1 MPRESYRTARDTL
14 SSLLLR
20 HTTRGEA
27 TPPSWIWAI
36 DEVSFD
42 VPISSVM
49 GIIGRNGSGKT
60 TLLKVL
66 ARITRPT
73 RGEAIVRG
81 RVGSLLEVG
90 TGFHPELTGRENV
103 FLSGALLGM
112 SHASIRDNL
121 DAIIDFSGVET
132 FIDQPLK
139 RFSSGMQLRL
149 AFAVAAHL
157 EPEILFVDEVLA
169 VGDLE
174 FQRKCLGKM
183 EEASRGGRTILLVS
197 HQMSQIRRLCPT
209 CVWLDRGRV
218 RQIGD
223 TASVVA
229 AYESA
234 QTDTSAE
241 PSHGASVEFLRWT
254 LLDNGAPTGHR
265 HHDHGPLVLAV
276 DIRVRTTIRRGEY
289 GITLFDGERRAVW
302 SEALYG
308 LHLEP
313 GDHRIEHRLSGLPV
327 RPGVYA
333 WQPGLFDGADWT
345 VWWAS
350 PELQVDT
357 SYLTQQRREAYMGLL
372 NLNAELNVTSSAVQ

>member
-1 MPRESYRTARDTL
+1 M
-14 SSLLLR
+14 
-20 HTTRGEA
+20 
-27 TPPSWIWAI
+27 
-36 DEVSFD
+36 SFD
-42 VPISSVM
+42 VPISNVM

-66 ARITRPT
+66 SRITRPT
-73 RGEAIVRG
+73 RGEARVRG
-81 RVGSLLEVG
+81 RVASLLEVG

-112 SHASIRDNL
+112 SHASIRANL
-121 DAIIDFSGVET
+121 EAIIDFSGVEAY
-132 FIDQPLK
+132 IDQPLK

-183 EEASRGGRTILLVS
+183 EAASRGGRTILLVS
-197 HQMSQIRRLCPT
+197 HQMSQIRRLCST

-218 RQIGD
+218 RLIGD
-223 TASVVA
+223 TGSVVA

-234 QTDTSAE
+234 QGELSAE
-241 PSHGASVEFLRWT
+241 PMAAHGASVEFLRWT
-254 LLDNGAPTGHR
+254 LLNDGTSTGHR
-265 HHDHGPLVLAV
+265 HQVHGPLVLAV
-276 DIRVRTTIRRGEY
+276 DIRVGTTIRRGEY

-327 RPGVYA
+327 RPGVYT
-333 WQPGLFDGADWT
+333 WQPGLFDGTDWT

-357 SYLTQQRREAYMGLL
+357 TYLTQQRREAYMGLL